1 MIRQTRFITIMSIMS
16 LFFFLL
22 ASCVEGRPGKRTAEP
37 TPVEGVWVLSN
48 ETSTEQR
55 LYLSSGIFLF
65 SNWSPEDSFQVSGT
79 YTEGDHVLFLEPNA
93 AWRADTQISDRGEM
107 WGLINRCI
115 AQSPVPGELA
125 ENEII
130 GVLYQRD
137 GDGLLLYFIE
147 PANGKR
153 WRFESYIRPRGGG

>member
-1 MIRQTRFITIMSIMS
+1 MIRQIRFITILS

-37 TPVEGVWVLSN
+37 TPVEGVWVLPN
-48 ETSTEQR
+48 EMNTEQR

-65 SNWSPEDSFQVSGT
+65 SSWSPEESFQVSGT

-93 AWRADTQISDRGEM
+93 AWRADTQIADRGEM
-107 WGLINRCI
+107 FGLIIRCVS
-115 AQSPVPGELA
+115 QSPIPGELA

-130 GVLYQRD
+130 GVLYQRNPQ
-137 GDGLLLYFIE
+137 GLLLYFSE
-147 PANGKR
+147 PTAGKR
-153 WRFESYIRPRGGG
+153 WQFESYIRPRSGG